1 MIWRV
6 RRLEAVAGERLVA
19 DLGDRMNGIERDAA
33 QASEIVALIDG
44 IAFQT
49 NLLAL
54 NAAVEAARA
63 GDYGRGFAVVAG
75 EVRHLS
81 QRTAEAAKD
90 VKALVSTSQ
99 DLVAAGAVLA
109 GQVGEA
115 VARVVLSMQGVAA
128 SISQVATHTGSQV
141 VDIAGVNAALARI
154 NEATQQNAALG
165 SRPRRFQGGSGA
177 SCCRTGSARSRARWW
192 SPRGL
197 EPRDG
202 QCAIKPSC

>member
-81 QRTAEAAKD
+81 QRTVEAAKD
-90 VKALVSTSQ
+90 VK
-99 DLVAAGAVLA
+99 
-109 GQVGEA
+109 A
-115 VARVVLSMQGVAA
+115 VARVVLSMRGVAA

-154 NEATQQNAALG
+154 NEATQQNAALVEQSSAASLG
-165 SRPRRFQGGSGA
+165 LREQAEALSGRIRRFMLPDRERAVPRGGGVREGS
-177 SCCRTGSARSRARWW
+177 SRVTGSA
-192 SPRGL
+192 P
-197 EPRDG
+197 
-202 QCAIKPSC
+202 AIKPSC